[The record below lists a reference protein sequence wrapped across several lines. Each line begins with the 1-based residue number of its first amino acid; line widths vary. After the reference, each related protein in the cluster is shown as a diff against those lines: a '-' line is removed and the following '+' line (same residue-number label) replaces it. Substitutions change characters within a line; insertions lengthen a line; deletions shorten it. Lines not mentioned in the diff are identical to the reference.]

1 MPVTYYRWQGHAKI
15 LLYNYQQN
23 KGELKNRQDDIIY
36 GHFSGAGT
44 APRTKTVGDPTQK
57 KALEISSG
65 RYAEMRREVQA
76 VDRLLDYLAESGQKD
91 LLHYIDMAYF
101 RRTNTEAGA
110 AAKLGQSERTARRW
124 NRLILKFLAV
134 QMDWIDL

>member
-15 LLYNYQQN
+15 LLYNYQRT
-23 KGELKNRQDDIIY
+23 KRELKSWQDDIIY
-36 GHFSGAGT
+36 GYHFGT
-44 APRTKTVGDPTQK
+44 DFMPKPKAIGNPTQK

-76 VDRLLDYLAESGQKD
+76 VDNLLAYLTKSGQKD
-91 LLHYIDMAYF
+91 LLQYIDMAYF
-101 RRTNTEAGA
+101 QRSNTEAGA
-110 AAKLGQSERTARRW
+110 AAKLGRSERTARRW

-134 QMDWIDL
+134 QMDWVDL